1 MQALFYY
8 NSRWLFIRFGL
19 FLSLLAEAPTGVV
32 RRSGRDE
39 PRQPYRNE
47 ERKDAVLSDL

>member
-19 FLSLLAEAPTGVV
+19 FLSLLAETPTGVV

-39 PRQPYRNE
+39 PKQPYRNE

>member
-1 MQALFYY
+1 M
-8 NSRWLFIRFGL
+8 RFGL
-19 FLSLLAEAPTGVV
+19 FLSLLAETPTGVV